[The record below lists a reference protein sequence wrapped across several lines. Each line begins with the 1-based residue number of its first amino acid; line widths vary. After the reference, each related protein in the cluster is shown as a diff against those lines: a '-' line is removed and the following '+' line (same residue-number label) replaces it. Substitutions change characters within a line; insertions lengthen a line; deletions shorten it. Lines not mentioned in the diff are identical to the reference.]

1 MCINLLTVP
10 LTDPVH
16 GQETQISSLLSE
28 LKSLSKYRPFA
39 CQVSWNPSAPQPRLN
54 IWGEI
59 LKYGD
64 AVQIFRSIPLRNATI
79 FFGRLTTALTLP
91 SPGISL
97 VSRYILTSVPTSV
110 PSSSADDPSRPN
122 WDLPDWVW
130 TEAKLSPSAA
140 LEGLRLTASTW
151 MQSVWIL
158 TEPSWRRVEETCASV
173 DRIIVA
179 RLLPC
184 ILRKG
189 PWRWVAFMM
198 SLTAL
203 MTVFVTCGHRWMD
216 VFCHS
221 LLSWSATP
229 QMTYLGY
236 SCNK

>member
-1 MCINLLTVP
+1 MGINQQRVLLAGPAPCKTR
-10 LTDPVH
+10 
-16 GQETQISSLLSE
+16 SSLLCYPEVKVPLLVSSQ
-28 LKSLSKYRPFA
+28 LMPRPTPLRRLVIKGFMM
-39 CQVSWNPSAPQPRLN
+39 WNTA
-54 IWGEI
+54 IAI
-59 LKYGD
+59 
-64 AVQIFRSIPLRNATI
+64 RSHGIPLRNLTI
-79 FFGRLTTALTLP
+79 FLGSLTTALTLP
-91 SPGISL
+91 SSGIFL
-97 VSRYILTSVPTSV
+97 VSRYILTSVPISV
-110 PSSSADDPSRPN
+110 PSSGAGDPSCPEC
-122 WDLPDWVW
+122 DPPDWVW

-203 MTVFVTCGHRWMD
+203 MTVFVTCGHRWID